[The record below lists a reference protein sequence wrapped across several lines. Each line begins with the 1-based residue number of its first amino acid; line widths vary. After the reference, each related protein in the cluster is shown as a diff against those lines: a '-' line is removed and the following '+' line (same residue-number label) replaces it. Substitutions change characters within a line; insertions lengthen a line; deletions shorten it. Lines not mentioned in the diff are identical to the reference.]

1 LTIYRRPDRIARGE
15 ATVMLDSVDGAAV
28 CEAILSVA
36 LHDPDAA
43 WLTDR
48 ALRLVD
54 SPDFGVRAA
63 AVTAVGHLARI
74 HRAID
79 EERVVPA
86 LCRLSNE
93 PEIAGRVEDALD
105 DIAVFVRRSA

>member
-1 LTIYRRPDRIARGE
+1 
-15 ATVMLDSVDGAAV
+15 MLDSGDGTAV
-28 CEAILSVA
+28 REAILSVA
-36 LHDPDAA
+36 LQVPDAA
-43 WLTDR
+43 WVTDR

-79 EERVVPA
+79 EERVVPV
-86 LCRLSNE
+86 LRPMSNE

>member
-1 LTIYRRPDRIARGE
+1 LRG
-15 ATVMLDSVDGAAV
+15 D
-28 CEAILSVA
+28 LSAA

-43 WLTDR
+43 WVTDR
-48 ALRLVD
+48 ALRLVN

-63 AVTAVGHLARI
+63 AVTALGHLARI

-79 EERVVPA
+79 EERVVPV
-86 LCRLSNE
+86 LRRLSNE

-105 DIAVFVRRSA
+105 DIAVFVRRPA

>member
-1 LTIYRRPDRIARGE
+1 MARGE
-15 ATVMLDSVDGAAV
+15 ATAMLDSGDGTAV

-43 WLTDR
+43 RVTDR

-54 SPDFGVRAA
+54 SHDFGVRAA
-63 AVTAVGHLARI
+63 AVTALGHLARI

-86 LCRLSNE
+86 LRRLSNE

>member
-1 LTIYRRPDRIARGE
+1 
-15 ATVMLDSVDGAAV
+15 MLDSGDGTAV

-43 WLTDR
+43 WVTDR

-54 SPDFGVRAA
+54 CPDFGVRAA
-63 AVTAVGHLARI
+63 LARI

-86 LCRLSNE
+86 LRRLSNE
-93 PEIAGRVEDALD
+93 SEIAGRVEDALD
-105 DIAVFVRRSA
+105 DIAVFVRRSAWERAASPKPMVRGQ